1 MRLSVRQGDKDLL
14 CNQQTIARKYQ
25 FSSPVE
31 SLEGKF
37 SRQCWVCNREDKS
50 CLYLTAHEKIA
61 ERGWDAFSSVWGGTG
76 AKLPDHRGPTEHP
89 IHMNGFFKDTVKRGK
104 WALEGVGKGHVP
116 FKTQGQT
123 SGILKKGASEAGR
136 ICQSKFFPPWGEI
149 LGVSEK
155 DAILEGLALRN
166 YEFLTTIKKAKL
178 RLFKINLLETF
189 T

>member
-37 SRQCWVCNREDKS
+37 SRQCWVCNWEDKS

-61 ERGWDAFSSVWGGTG
+61 EQGWDAFSSVWGGTG

-116 FKTQGQT
+116 
-123 SGILKKGASEAGR
+123 SRRRDRLVGAWRREPVRLVESARVNSFSHKERFWGFLRRMQSSRGWHSETMSFLP
-136 ICQSKFFPPWGEI
+136 Q
-149 LGVSEK
+149 
-155 DAILEGLALRN
+155 LR
-166 YEFLTTIKKAKL
+166 K
-178 RLFKINLLETF
+178 RS
-189 T
+189 